1 MSGPMGGEGRAAG
14 PFSPRMALALV
25 LGGTLLFF
33 AVLWMIGAG
42 MSESKA
48 NNGGAHAGSK
58 GLTGFAGFAAYLGK
72 RGYTASLAKS
82 HGALRQPGVLVLT
95 PPARANTEQL
105 TQVVQSHRAAGPTVI
120 VVPKWFAFRAP
131 RVRPDVRE
139 GWVELAGTE
148 AADWKGFYDDITL
161 SLDQARP
168 RQNRGRWTS
177 GDLNGTLPKGAA
189 MLSGS
194 GDRLVSLVES
204 EDNGRVLAAYVA
216 DGGDYPGLRDLA
228 LMGEPDF
235 DEDEAHGDYP
245 VIFVFEPDLL
255 DNYGFT
261 SPENAMLG
269 ERILTA
275 ALEGND
281 KKVVFDLTLNGF
293 GRSRS
298 LLTLAFEPP
307 FLAATLCLMLAALVM
322 GWRAFNRFGPPLLGT
337 RALAF
342 GKRALVSN
350 AAGLIRRTRRLH
362 LIGGPYAD
370 AARDRLARA
379 LALPHRLDPAATEAA
394 IDRALTARAPGAPP
408 FTATAAMLRAARR
421 PTDMLRAARA
431 LHSLERTLTK

>member
-1 MSGPMGGEGRAAG
+1 MSGEGRSAG

-25 LGGTLLFF
+25 VGGVLLFL
-33 AVLWMIGAG
+33 AVLWMIGSG

-58 GLTGFAGFAAYLGK
+58 GLTGFAGFAQYLGK
-72 RGYTASLAKS
+72 RGFTVTLAKS

-95 PPARANTEQL
+95 PPAQANTEQL
-105 TQVVQSHRAAGPTVI
+105 QQVVERHRAAGPTVI
-120 VVPKWFAFRAP
+120 LLPKWQAYRAP
-131 RVRPDVRE
+131 RTRPDVRE

-148 AADWKGFYDDITL
+148 AAAWKGFYDDITL
-161 SLDQARP
+161 TADPVRT
-168 RQNRGRWTS
+168 RQGGGHWIS
-177 GDLNGTLPKGAA
+177 GDLDGDLPARA
-189 MLSGS
+189 PLFSGS
-194 GDRLVSLVES
+194 GDRLVSLAES
-204 EDNGRVLAAYVA
+204 GDSGRVLAAYVA
-216 DGGDYPGLRDLA
+216 DGGDYPALRDLA
-228 LMGEPDF
+228 LMGEPDA
-235 DEDEAHGDYP
+235 DEDEAHDNFP

-255 DNYGFT
+255 NNYGFT
-261 SPENAMLG
+261 SPANAMLG
-269 ERILTA
+269 ERILSA
-275 ALEGND
+275 ALDGAE

-307 FLAATLCLMLAALVM
+307 FLAATLCLMLATLVM
-322 GWRAFNRFGPPLLGT
+322 GWRAFNRFGPALLGT

-370 AARDRLARA
+370 AARDRLSRA
-379 LALPHRLDPAATEAA
+379 LALPARLDPAATEAA
-394 IDRALTARAPGAPP
+394 IDRALLARAPQAPP
-408 FTATAAMLRAARR
+408 FTATAATLRAARR
-421 PTDMLRAARA
+421 PTDLLRAARA

>member
-1 MSGPMGGEGRAAG
+1 MSGPMSGEGRSAG

-25 LGGTLLFF
+25 VGGVLLFL
-33 AVLWMIGAG
+33 AILWMIGSG

-58 GLTGFAGFAAYLGK
+58 GLSGFAGFAQYLGK
-72 RGYTASLAKS
+72 RGYSVSLAKS

-95 PPARANTEQL
+95 PPAQANVEQL
-105 TQVVQSHRAAGPTVI
+105 GKVVQNHRAAGPTVI
-120 VVPKWFAFRAP
+120 IDPKWIAFRAP
-131 RVRPDVRE
+131 RVRPDVKE
-139 GWVELAGTE
+139 GWVELAGIETAE
-148 AADWKGFYDDITL
+148 WKGFYDDITL
-161 SLDQARP
+161 ASDPART
-168 RQNRGRWTS
+168 RQGRGHWTS
-177 GDLNGTLPKGAA
+177 GNLEGDLPASAPVFSGA
-189 MLSGS
+189 GN
-194 GDRLVSLVES
+194 RLVSLAEA
-204 EDNGRVLAAYVA
+204 DNGRILAAYVA
-216 DGGDYPGLRDLA
+216 DGGDYPALRDLA
-228 LMGEPDF
+228 LMGEPDT
-235 DEDEAHGDYP
+235 DEEEAHGDYP

-255 DNYGFT
+255 NNYGFS
-261 SPENAMLG
+261 SPDGAILG

-275 ALEGND
+275 ALEGNE
-281 KKVVFDLTLNGF
+281 KKVVFDLTQNGF

-322 GWRAFNRFGPPLLGT
+322 GWRAFNRFGPALLGT

-394 IDRALTARAPGAPP
+394 IDRALAARAPDGPP
-408 FTATAAMLRAARR
+408 FTATAATLRAARR
-421 PTDMLRAARA
+421 PTDLLRAARA